1 VLPMERAAEAHE
13 YMEAE
18 HARGKVVL
26 SGFV

>member
-13 YMEAE
+13 YMETE

-26 SGFV
+26 AGFE

>member
-1 VLPMERAAEAHE
+1 MERAAEAHE